1 MSTRA
6 TLIYDGE
13 CGFCQGAVA
22 WIRSRS
28 GPDAFEFLPCQD
40 PERARRYPAM
50 PPEECMAAMQLVLA
64 DGRVLGG
71 EKAIP
76 EILKRLRG
84 WRVLAALFRIPGTGF
99 VARRVYAWVARHR
112 YAISCALRRSPAGPS
127 CS

>member
-22 WIRSRS
+22 WIRARS
-28 GPDAFEFLPCQD
+28 GPEVFEFLPCQD
-40 PERARRYPAM
+40 PERARRYPGM
-50 PPEECMAAMQLVLA
+50 SQSECMTAMQLVLA

-71 EKAIP
+71 ETAIP

-84 WRVLAALFRIPGTGF
+84 WRILATLFHVPGTGF
-99 VARRVYAWVARHR
+99 LARRVYAWVARNR
-112 YAISCALRRSPAGPS
+112 YTISCALRRSSTGPS
-127 CS
+127 CP